1 MKYSIEDIQDK
12 LRKKFKGNRYMHTL
26 GVQYTSVCLAM
37 KYGEDLKKAEL
48 AGLLHDCAKQLPEK
62 KMIELCENHHEII
75 SDMEYSQPF
84 LLHGKAGACLA
95 QDKFDIHDEDILNA
109 IRFHTTGRPAMT
121 LLEKIVF
128 VADYIE
134 PGRKEAKNLE
144 FLRKMAFE
152 DLDLATLK
160 ILEQTLEYLEQTGA
174 SVDQRTVVTRD
185 FYKELLRSKVHE

>member
-144 FLRKMAFE
+144 FLRKIAFE